1 MAKRRDAG
9 FAAFGFATNLAE
21 RLRAAGSPDSV
32 WNFGNVTVRPGATNV
47 VPAEAELSVEFRD
60 QSPAVLARM
69 EAAFHAAVQAA
80 QATLNVAVSSSPT
93 AALAPVAM
101 DAQLIDLIAEAAV
114 ESGASHVRMPSGA
127 GHDAM
132 LLARK
137 IPAAM
142 MFVPSIDG
150 RSHDITENTD
160 EADLRRGFRVFAA
173 AAGKAIE
180 RLASKNGPP
189 GTPSG
194 RERERAS

>member
-1 MAKRRDAG
+1 
-9 FAAFGFATNLAE
+9 
-21 RLRAAGSPDSV
+21 
-32 WNFGNVTVRPGATNV
+32 
-47 VPAEAELSVEFRD
+47 
-60 QSPAVLARM
+60 
-69 EAAFHAAVQAA
+69 
-80 QATLNVAVSSSPT
+80 AVSSAPT
-93 AALAPVAM
+93 AALEPIAM
-101 DAQLIDLIAEAAV
+101 DAHLIDLIAEAAA
-114 ESGASHVRMPSGA
+114 ESGASRVRMPSGA

-180 RLASKNGPP
+180 RLSKNGPP

>member
-93 AALAPVAM
+93 AALAPIAM

-160 EADLRRGFRVFAA
+160 EADLRRGVRVFAA
-173 AAGKAIE
+173 AAGKTLE